1 MGIASHDDRVVGA
14 PLARVLPLD
23 AAEECDDLGLVG
35 VPVRDLLDQ
44 AAPLG
49 LRRLVGGDRAL
60 FVRAKVTKKQE
71 HVDQLAAPLIL
82 TQDILR
88 GLIAGER
95 ELSPVTLAALA
106 RIALEVHVN
115 LRFIT
120 KGPDPAKYAD
130 RYSRYG
136 EVEKLIHDRRR
147 GPSEPFMVS
156 PALEAAIR
164 SKCP

>member
-1 MGIASHDDRVVGA
+1 MNSTTEHADHLKYWADVDPRLSA
-14 PLARVLPLD
+14 F
-23 AAEECDDLGLVG
+23 
-35 VPVRDLLDQ
+35 VRSQFDKPLDQ
-44 AAPLG
+44 AL
-49 LRRLVGGDRAL
+49 LEAL
-60 FVRAKVTKKQE
+60 ALYSFVTEDFKAKVTKKQE